1 MVERHW
7 SWWWILGPLT
17 MPRICVARPSHWAR
31 PQRSLVAISTFLF
44 IGLVVCSGTLASA
57 TRLRHSR
64 HLDVRS
70 QFLGEGELLDDENH
84 NHKPVFSDCS
94 NYAPTVKEEEPIGTV
109 VFQVHAEDRD
119 PPEEGGTITYSLVTG
134 PDERI
139 KFTINNRTGL
149 IRTTQWIDRD
159 EPSREKE
166 FYLTVLATDN
176 GRPQLDAVCTFKVT
190 IEDINDNEP
199 VFDKVAYTE
208 SVPQDLPVG
217 REVMRVSATD
227 IDDGDNSIVRYG
239 LTAKKSEDA
248 EYFRIDRDT
257 GVIFLAKAIKRNPDY
272 KFNMIAS
279 AEDTGEIPKSYVI
292 DLDIRVVES
301 HKKAPTFLPR
311 PSEPIKLQE
320 NFSDFDASIVH
331 LKAISNIDNS
341 SNYDNSYL
349 VFELVTG
356 RTEQSN
362 KKNTFR
368 LESNKDV
375 ADIKLSQHLDYES
388 NRQYSL
394 IVRVQN
400 KYQLAAE
407 TLIDIEIL
415 DVNDNIPVFR
425 DIKRGSVLENEPRGV
440 PVMQVQA
447 IDADGTSANNQ
458 VTYQLDNFKDLFAI
472 DPQTGN
478 ITTLVT
484 FDREVED
491 TYNVKIIAMDN
502 SPSALFK
509 TGEHNR
515 GQQVFQIEIADK
527 NDNPPRFTQKVYTH
541 NSVYENVNINA
552 PITTVE
558 AIDSD
563 TASPVTY
570 SIIAGN
576 TDNSFYIEATT
587 GKIRVNKTL
596 DYEKITKYNLTVKAF
611 DGVFNDTAQVE
622 IFVENVNDNPPVF
635 EEFNT
640 SPNINEETLVDG
652 CITTVIA
659 YDPDIEDRN
668 ADQHIAYFIVK
679 EDQQLLIGI
688 DKYGCL
694 KLKKPLDRDPP
705 NGYSTWP
712 VIVMARDEDGSS
724 TALSSLVS
732 VNITLN
738 DINDNAP
745 FLDIPYPVIWG
756 ENKPAG
762 KITDLKARDY
772 DSEENGPPFEFRI
785 AENADDEI
793 KSKFDIRETNLY
805 TQVVFD
811 REERKSYDIP
821 IAITDSGKPSLTGTS
836 TLTVIIGDENDNR
849 MQEGSSSIFVYNYK
863 GEAPDIEIGRVYV
876 NDPDDWDLPDKSF
889 DWASPHDGF
898 HLNTSTGMI
907 TLLSGI
913 SNNTFVLK
921 FIVTEQGRLIDSHQV
936 HAYVNVTIKELPEEA
951 VDRSGSIR
959 FYGMTAEQFV
969 EPDESGVSKKE
980 IFQEKLA
987 TMLNTSIENV
997 DVFTVL
1003 HSPHHNNKSLLDI
1016 RFSAHGSPY
1025 YAPEKLNTI
1034 LAQHSKE
1041 IEREMKADILLVNI
1055 DECLIEKLHCND
1067 SNCRNFLNVSNIPYG
1082 VYTNTSSFVG
1092 VRAVVDPQCTCHVAE
1107 PIVCLNGGTPLTAR
1121 CECPPGLEG
1130 PRCELLGIGFRGDG
1144 WAIMPPPGQACADS
1158 HLGLEITP
1166 HTENGLVFY
1175 FGPMTY
1181 SPKLGIQDFMSLEL
1195 QQGFAVLYV
1204 DYGTGTVRLDHKQIK
1219 LTDGRN
1225 HRIDIY
1231 WTKTSIEMIVDKC
1244 SISACMSLT
1253 APYGRNEFLNVNSP
1267 MQVGGTVTNLAYL
1280 ASKLGWSYEPTD
1292 KGFVGCIRNMTIN
1305 GNTYNLGMPSLSRNA
1320 DPGCDHSMAK
1330 AISFGIDTN
1339 FIVAIL
1345 VCVLIL
1351 LILLVAVVVHRRKT
1365 DDLYKDMDDIRENII
1380 NYEDEGGGEVDTG
1393 YDLNVLR
1400 AIYDAPP
1407 IDSKIAP
1414 VGLQGRG
1421 ADEVPDICGFLDGKK
1436 ESCDKDPDTNPFDD
1450 VRHYAYEGEGN
1461 SEGDL
1466 SSLASCTD
1474 DGDLKF
1480 NYLSNFGPRFRKL
1493 ADMYGEDPSD
1503 EESDGVGERESE
1515 SWC

>member
-1 MVERHW
+1 MMGKCMAR
-7 SWWWILGPLT
+7 SG
-17 MPRICVARPSHWAR
+17 ARPR
-31 PQRSLVAISTFLF
+31 PFLALLPAF
-44 IGLVVCSGTLASA
+44 IACELLLCGTLATA
-57 TRLRHSR
+57 MRLRHSR

-70 QFLGEGELLDDENH
+70 QFLGEEELPLDENH
-84 NHKPVFSDCS
+84 NHKPVFSNCS
-94 NYAPTVKEEEPIGTV
+94 NYAPVVKEEEPAGTV
-109 VFQVHAEDRD
+109 VIQVHAEDKD
-119 PPEEGGTITYSLVTG
+119 PPEEGGTITYSFVTA
-134 PDERI
+134 PDERL
-139 KFTINNRTGL
+139 KFEINNKTGL
-149 IRTTQWIDRD
+149 IRTTQMLDRD
-159 EPSREKE
+159 EPAREKE
-166 FYLTVLATDN
+166 AYLTVLATDN
-176 GRPQLDAVCTFKVT
+176 GRPQLDDVCTFKVT
-190 IEDINDNEP
+190 IEDVNDNSP

-227 IDDGDNSIVRYG
+227 IDDGNNSVVRYS
-239 LTAKKSEDA
+239 LSSKRPDDA
-248 EYFRIDRDT
+248 VYFRIDRES
-257 GVIFLAKAIKRNPDY
+257 GVIFLNKVIDRNPDY
-272 KFNMIAS
+272 KFSMIAT
-279 AEDTGEIPKSYVI
+279 AEDIGEIPNFNVI

-301 HKKAPTFLPR
+301 HKKAPAFLPR
-311 PSEPIKLQE
+311 PAEPIKLKE
-320 NFSDFDASIVH
+320 NFSDFDNSIVR
-331 LKAISNIDNS
+331 LKAVSNIDNS
-341 SNYDNSYL
+341 SNSDNSYL
-349 VFELVTG
+349 LFELVTG
-356 RTEQSN
+356 RTEQTN
-362 KKNTFR
+362 KGNFFR

-388 NRQYSL
+388 NTQYSL

-407 TLIDIEIL
+407 TVIDIEVL

-425 DIKRGSVLENEPRGV
+425 DIKKGSVLENEPRGV
-440 PVMQVQA
+440 PVMQVRA

-458 VTYQLDNFKDLFAI
+458 VRYELDNFKDLFEI

-484 FDREVED
+484 FDREIED
-491 TYNVKIIAMDN
+491 TYNVKVIATDN

-509 TGEHNR
+509 TGEHNK
-515 GQQVFQIEIADK
+515 GQQVFRIEIADK

-541 NSVYENVNINA
+541 NSIYENANINA
-552 PITTVE
+552 PVTEVK
-558 AIDSD
+558 AVDSD

-570 SIIAGN
+570 SIISGN

-587 GKIRVNKTL
+587 GKIRVNKPL
-596 DYEKITKYNLTVKAF
+596 DYEKITKYNLTVRAF

-622 IFVENVNDNPPVF
+622 IFIENVNDNPPVF
-635 EEFNT
+635 EDFNKNPT
-640 SPNINEETLVDG
+640 IEEEKLIDG
-652 CITTVIA
+652 CITTVVA

-679 EDQQLLIGI
+679 EDQQPLIGI
-688 DKYGCL
+688 DKTGCM

-705 NGYSTWP
+705 NGYSMWT
-712 VIVMARDEDGSS
+712 VIVMARDEDGSP
-724 TALSSLVS
+724 TALRELVM
-732 VNITLN
+732 VNITLI

-745 FLDIPYPVIWG
+745 FLDMPPVIWD
-756 ENKPAG
+756 ENKPHG
-762 KITDLKARDY
+762 KITELKARDY
-772 DSEENGPPFEFRI
+772 DSDENGPPFEFRI
-785 AENADDEI
+785 DDSADDEI
-793 KSKFDIRETNLY
+793 RSKFDIREIYLY
-805 TQVVFD
+805 AQVVFD

-821 IAITDSGKPSLTGTS
+821 IAITDSGMPPMTGTS
-836 TLTVIIGDENDNR
+836 TLTVIIGDENDNP

-863 GEAPDIEIGRVYV
+863 GEIPDTEIGRVYV
-876 NDPDDWDLPDKSF
+876 NDLDDWDLKDKSF

-907 TLLSGI
+907 TLLSGT
-913 SNNTFVLK
+913 SNDTFVLK
-921 FIVTEQGRLIDSHQV
+921 FIVTEKGHLIKSHQV
-936 HAYVNVTIKELPEEA
+936 HAYVNVTVKELPEEA
-951 VDRSGSIR
+951 VVRSGSVR
-959 FYGMTAEQFV
+959 FYGITAEQFV

-987 TMLNTSIENV
+987 SMLNTSVENV

-1003 HSPHHNNKSLLDI
+1003 HSPHHNNRSLLDV

-1034 LAQHSKE
+1034 IAQHSKQ

-1055 DECLIEKLHCND
+1055 DECLFEKVHCN
-1067 SNCRNFLNVSNIPYG
+1067 SSCRSFLNTSTIPYS

-1092 VRAVVDPQCTCHVAE
+1092 VRAIVDPLCTCTVAE
-1107 PIVCLNGGTPLTAR
+1107 PIVCLNGGTPLAER

-1130 PRCELLGIGFRGDG
+1130 PRCELLGIGFHGDG
-1144 WAIMPPPGQACADS
+1144 WAIMPPPDQACDES
-1158 HLGLEITP
+1158 HIGLEITP
-1166 HTENGLVFY
+1166 HIDNGLVFY

-1181 SPKLGIQDFMSLEL
+1181 SSKLGLRDFMALEL
-1195 QQGFAVLYV
+1195 QQGFAVLYI

-1219 LTDGRN
+1219 LTDGKN

-1231 WTKTSIEMIVDKC
+1231 YTKTSMEMRVDNC
-1244 SISACMSLT
+1244 GISACMSLT
-1253 APYGRNEFLNVNSP
+1253 APQGTNEFLNVNSP
-1267 MQVGGTVTNLAYL
+1267 MQVGGTLTNLAHL
-1280 ASKLGWSYEPTD
+1280 ASNLGWDHQPTD
-1292 KGFVGCIRNMTIN
+1292 KGFVGCIRNMTFN

-1320 DPGCDHSMAK
+1320 DPGCNHGMAK

-1380 NYEDEGGGEVDTG
+1380 NYEDEGGGEVDTAF
-1393 YDLNVLR
+1393 DLNVLR
-1400 AIYDAPP
+1400 AIYEAPP

-1414 VGLQGRG
+1414 IGLQGRG
-1421 ADEVPDICGFLDGKK
+1421 NDEVPDICGFLDGKK